1 MNSSAAPIAL
11 SRELVQTRADWI
23 RGFAPWEVFGT
34 FSYKYETSE
43 VAAQKHFKKFLGS
56 IAKLYGV
63 HVSVATGED
72 YQARGAYHHHFL
84 IAPMREEVIT
94 KIPSVTIR
102 DLETLWQD
110 THSSTG
116 HARIVRYDPSRGAAY
131 YLAKHQDLGITVA
144 CPRHLPCR
152 RPKKG
157 CRVLRSGL

>member
-1 MNSSAAPIAL
+1 MKSSAAPIAPPKSL
-11 SRELVQTRADWI
+11 AQEKADWI
-23 RGFAPWEVFGT
+23 RGFAPWEVFGS

-43 VAAQKHFKKFLGS
+43 VVAQKHFKKFLGS
-56 IAKLYGV
+56 IAKRYGV

-72 YQARGAYHHHFL
+72 YQARDAYHHHFL
-84 IAPMREEVIT
+84 IAPIRQEAISE
-94 KIPSVTIR
+94 IPSVTIR
-102 DLETLWQD
+102 DLEILWQD
-110 THSSTG
+110 THPFTG

-131 YLAKHQDLGITVA
+131 YLAKHQECGITVA